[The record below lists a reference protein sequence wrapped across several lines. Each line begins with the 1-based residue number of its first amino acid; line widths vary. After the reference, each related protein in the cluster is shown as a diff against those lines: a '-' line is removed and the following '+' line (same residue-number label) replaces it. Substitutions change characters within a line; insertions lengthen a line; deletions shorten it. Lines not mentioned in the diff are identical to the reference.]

1 MHHQRPGEHLHT
13 NPITRQVGAE
23 SNLSENTPF
32 VFVGNRFRQ
41 WCRSAVSPMSSD
53 HWEVQRLEMG
63 TRVPLL
69 IKALTTVAS
78 S

>member
-13 NPITRQVGAE
+13 NPITRQIGAE
-23 SNLSENTPF
+23 SNLSENTRF
-32 VFVGNRFRQ
+32 VFVGNHLRQ
-41 WCRSAVSPMSSD
+41 WCRSAGLVSSD

-69 IKALTTVAS
+69 IKTLKTVS
-78 S
+78 SS